1 MYQKPKI
8 IQLKKCIIVN
18 RDDDIEYDFKLKK
31 CYEIIKSNNLYNSG
45 IFNSVDSIE
54 NYNFEYIIIYDF
66 TSLGNIM
73 DIMKFQSILKSK
85 KIGIFSF
92 LDSTRISRNWTSN
105 EKFKFNLVCHLT
117 EFLKHYDLNKA
128 LNELKYLDR
137 ENEPNEI
144 EFMMKSLLE
153 NRYKRLVEIFNAK

>member
-1 MYQKPKI
+1 MYQNHKI

-18 RDDDIEYDFKLKK
+18 KDDDIEYNFKLEK
-31 CYEIIKSNNLYNSG
+31 CYEIIKNNNLYNSG
-45 IFNSVDSIE
+45 IFNNVDSIE
-54 NYNFEYIIIYDF
+54 NYNFEYVVVYDF

-85 KIGIFSF
+85 KIGMFSF
-92 LDSTRISRNWTSN
+92 LDSIKISGNWTSN
-105 EKFKFNLVCHLT
+105 EKFKFNLLCHLT
-117 EFLKHYDLNKA
+117 EFLKHCDLNTS

-153 NRYKRLVEIFNAK
+153 NRYKRLMEQ